1 MLASRHWPTPTLT
14 HSPPTHTSGVHVGS
28 ALPPQ
33 ARFKY
38 PPHWVSVPTLHA
50 AMAALDPV
58 TQQPRGYMLMSAQP
72 LQDSVLFTLD
82 LRSTSGAWR
91 PADAFVRG
99 EDACLQLQ
107 VGGGGL
113 GGLVYVSLAGSLTL
127 MMLTSGCTW
136 VQSVVLPGGGHLT
149 VCK

>member
-1 MLASRHWPTPTLT
+1 MPAAAGGGRGWGVRGSR
-14 HSPPTHTSGVHVGS
+14 G
-28 ALPPQ
+28 
-33 ARFKY
+33 
-38 PPHWVSVPTLHA
+38 
-50 AMAALDPV
+50 
-58 TQQPRGYMLMSAQP
+58 
-72 LQDSVLFTLD
+72 
-82 LRSTSGAWR
+82 GAGGRWLWR